1 MMEPEQKATSSLGNN
16 HVSPN
21 SGAPE
26 PQTPYRSAPYSET
39 YQPGLEVVPST
50 EHDKQAVQAEKELA
64 DRGQD
69 FESREKQVVE
79 PLIQPD
85 GHPSLSREPPRH
97 PRVCG
102 LRRGLFWGA
111 LIAGLVFVLGLAI
124 GLGVGLGSEDSD
136 DPTSGSTATSAP
148 EQPSPT
154 PIDDAL
160 KIGGALSD
168 SFLSS
173 EGAWNGSGI
182 ATNWQRFAS
191 NFEDATAGDNLVMYY
206 QHHSGVIRWMRKTK
220 SGDWVRG
227 PSDSENVADD
237 AKNSTPII
245 AVHLN
250 EDGRKLWHVFCTL
263 LTTSLLS
270 FSSHH

>member
-1 MMEPEQKATSSLGNN
+1 MEPGKNATSSLGNN
-16 HVSPN
+16 HMSSN
-21 SGAPE
+21 TTAPE
-26 PQTPYRSAPYSET
+26 PGAPHPSTPDWGT

-50 EHDKQAVQAEKELA
+50 EHDKQAVQAEKEVA
-64 DRGQD
+64 HRGQD

-85 GHPSLSREPPRH
+85 GQPSLSREPPRT

-111 LIAGLVFVLGLAI
+111 LVAGLVFVLGLAI
-124 GLGVGLGSEDSD
+124 GLGVGLGSDDSD
-136 DPTSGSTATSAP
+136 GPTPSSTATTAP
-148 EQPSPT
+148 EQPSST
-154 PIDDAL
+154 PIDDAF
-160 KIGGALSD
+160 KIGGGLSE

-173 EGAWNGSGI
+173 EGTWNGSGI

-206 QHHSGVIRWMRKTK
+206 QHHSGVIRWMRKTD

-227 PSDSENVADD
+227 PSDSEVVADD
-237 AKNSTPII
+237 AKNSTPIT

-250 EDGRKLWHVFCTL
+250 EGGRKLWHVFCTPF
-263 LTTSLLS
+263 TTSLLS